1 MIDEL
6 ALLKDNFAKNI
17 SSVETLLKF
26 DIFILD
32 YSIDVLESVNNRLR
46 EVDSITNPNL
56 TAETGL
62 KALKNI
68 KENNSISLQY
78 KTIYN
83 QALVLLVSYY
93 TSTLKEIFSKSLFPF
108 LNKFDDL
115 KIFDEEIK
123 MTVEQIKLNDFNL
136 SSQIADL
143 IILKK
148 GYSFQDMKSTTK
160 ALNECFGF
168 EFEKSNHI
176 NNIIL
181 GQACRHSIVHN
192 GGKVDQPLLNQIK
205 NAFPR
210 DIKKTINEYNL
221 SFLPD
226 EVLTI
231 SDSMSFYLDN
241 IINWVNN
248 KCS

>member
-6 ALLKDNFAKNI
+6 TLLKDNFNKNVL
-17 SSVETLLKF
+17 SVETLLKF

-32 YSIDVLESVNNRLR
+32 YSINVLESVNNKLR
-46 EVDSITNPNL
+46 DVNSITNPYL
-56 TAETGL
+56 TAEGGL

-68 KENNSISLQY
+68 KDNNSISLQY
-78 KTIYN
+78 NTIYN

-93 TSTLKEIFSKSLFPF
+93 TSTIKDIFSKSLFPF
-108 LNKFDDL
+108 LNKFADL
-115 KIFDEEIK
+115 KIFEEEIK

-160 ALNECFGF
+160 ALNECFAF
-168 EFEKSNHI
+168 EFEKNNHI

-192 GGKVDQPLLNQIK
+192 GGKVDQQLQNQIK

-210 DIKKTINEYNL
+210 DVKCTITEDNL

-231 SDSMSFYLDN
+231 SASMGYYLDN
-241 IINWVNN
+241 IINWVNK

>member
-6 ALLKDNFAKNI
+6 KSIKDNFVQNI
-17 SSVETLLKF
+17 SSVETLLRF
-26 DIFILD
+26 DRFILD
-32 YSIDVLESVNNRLR
+32 YSIDTLESLNNTLLDVYGI
-46 EVDSITNPNL
+46 ENPY
-56 TAETGL
+56 L
-62 KALKNI
+62 KAEAALKSLKNI
-68 KENNSISLQY
+68 KNNNSISIQY

-93 TSTLKEIFSKSLFPF
+93 TSTIKGIFSKSLFPF
-108 LNKFDDL
+108 LNKFDNL
-115 KIFDEEIK
+115 KILDEELKI
-123 MTVEQIKLNDFNL
+123 TVEQIKINDFNL
-136 SSQIADL
+136 SSQISDL
-143 IILKK
+143 IIQKK

-160 ALNECFGF
+160 ALNECFSF
-168 EFEKSNHI
+168 EFSKNNHI

-192 GGKVDQPLLNQIK
+192 GGKVDQQLLNQIK
-205 NAFPR
+205 DANPR
-210 DIKKTINEYNL
+210 DVKSEISDENL

-231 SDSMSFYLDN
+231 SNSMCYYVDN
-241 IINWVNN
+241 IINWILQ